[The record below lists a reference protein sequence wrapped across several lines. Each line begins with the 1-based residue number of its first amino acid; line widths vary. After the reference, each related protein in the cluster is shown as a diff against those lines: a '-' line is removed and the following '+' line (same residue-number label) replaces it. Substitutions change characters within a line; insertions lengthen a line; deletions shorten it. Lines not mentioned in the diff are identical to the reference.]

1 MYCRWLTV
9 ILLMG
14 VVAEPSYARGSAHE
28 AGILA
33 SRTPEAAST
42 EHGFSLQDQ
51 ISGLLEKR
59 RSAID
64 QLTPLPSANEA
75 NPEQI
80 SRRLAALQDLNA
92 FAQATVSGLIEA
104 APTIEL
110 RRQLGD
116 KLIPI
121 LVEHE
126 REVAEALVAMLDLP
140 LVRADGWFVISR
152 FGAQADRNAGTLV
165 RAAAA
170 DRLSKARI
178 LARLQELAPQGETSS
193 DVLAMVASAVNRNP

>member
-1 MYCRWLTV
+1 MYRRWLAV
-9 ILLMG
+9 VLLMG
-14 VVAEPSYARGSAHE
+14 TATEPAYARGSAHE
-28 AGILA
+28 AGLLA
-33 SRTPEAAST
+33 LRAPEPASA

-51 ISGLLEKR
+51 ISGLLEMR

-64 QLTPLPSANEA
+64 QLAPLPPANA
-75 NPEQI
+75 ASPEQI

-116 KLIPI
+116 KLMPI
-121 LVEHE
+121 LDDHE

-140 LVRADGWFVISR
+140 LVRAEGWFVISR

-165 RAAAA
+165 QAAAA

-178 LARLQELAPQGETSS
+178 LARLKELAPRGETSS
-193 DVLAMVASAVNRNP
+193 DVLAMVAGTVNKKP